1 MTTEEQEVI
10 RYVRKRLAA
19 GHIKKGKSVIFLDD
33 AGHPYAVINARGVFG
48 AAQIIDGRTWYSY
61 PPNDLEEEFFLNT
74 IRLSRHCDVLRY
86 AVSDIV

>member
-1 MTTEEQEVI
+1 MTTEEQDVI

-19 GHIKKGKSVIFLDD
+19 GHIKKGKSVIFLND
-33 AGHPYAVINARGVFG
+33 AGQPYAVINARGVFG

-61 PPNDLEEEFFLNT
+61 PPRDLEKEFFLNS
-74 IRLSRHCDVLRY
+74 IRSSRHWDVLRY